1 MTNNSN
7 SHNSESEQL
16 NRISYATEGYICL
29 IGLNRA
35 DKRNAFDS
43 HMITQLSQAL
53 TRYENDDTLRCAL
66 IFAHGEHFTAGLDL
80 MELQDKLDKGVF
92 AFDSTQIDPWGI
104 SGKLRTKPVV
114 VAVQGTCFT
123 AGIELMLNADVVV
136 ASEDCNFAQME
147 VQRGIMPFGGAT
159 VRFVRAAGWQKAM
172 PYLLTG
178 KPFDAATAEKLNLV
192 SEVVEKGKQYDR
204 AYELAVEISKA
215 APLGVQ
221 ALLASALDGA
231 RNGAD
236 SALGNIHSFLPPLF
250 NSEDAK
256 EGVMSMVE
264 RREAQFKGR

>member
-1 MTNNSN
+1 MTRHSN
-7 SHNSESEQL
+7 IDHSESEQP
-16 NRISYATEGYICL
+16 NRISYQTDGHICL

-43 HMITQLSQAL
+43 HMIAQLSQAL
-53 TRYENDDTLRCAL
+53 TGYEADRDLRCAV

-92 AFDSTQIDPWGI
+92 AFDSTEIDPWGI

-123 AGIELMLNADVVV
+123 AGIELMLNSDVVV

-159 VRFVRAAGWQKAM
+159 IRFVQAAGWQKAM

-178 KPFDAATAEKLNLV
+178 KPFDAATADKLNLV
-192 SEVVEKGKQYDR
+192 SEVVEAGKAYDR
-204 AYELAVEISKA
+204 AFELATEISKA

-221 ALLASALDGA
+221 ALLASAQDAA
-231 RNGAD
+231 RNGAS
-236 SALGNIHSFLPPLF
+236 SAMASINSFLPPLF
-250 NSEDAK
+250 ASEDAK
-256 EGVMSMVE
+256 EGVMAMVE